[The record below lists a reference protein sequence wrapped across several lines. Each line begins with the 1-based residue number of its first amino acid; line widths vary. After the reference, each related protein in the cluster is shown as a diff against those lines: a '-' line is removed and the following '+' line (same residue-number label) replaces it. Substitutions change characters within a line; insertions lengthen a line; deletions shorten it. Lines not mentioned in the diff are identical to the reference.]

1 MGRQMVRITAGDLF
15 AIPLAMIHL
24 PGRRADHGLLLA
36 PCHYHFVHPKKRD
49 GQKNPANSF
58 REWSYWA
65 RRSDGKLI
73 SVRLMP
79 NMASGNE
86 LRCAAEDGQG
96 TLSTLGAN
104 VLKWIA

>member
-49 GQKNPANSF
+49 GQENLANSF
-58 REWSYWA
+58 LKRLDWA
-65 RRSDGKLI
+65 WRRNGELI
-73 SVRLMP
+73 SESYPSKSSGPSDLRPVAEGCQRWQ
-79 NMASGNE
+79 ASGE
-86 LRCAAEDGQG
+86 VA
-96 TLSTLGAN
+96 
-104 VLKWIA
+104 I